1 MGEAARPAVEQDLA
15 ALRELRA
22 TCLAELEAKRGG
34 ALLASR
40 LAITAGRDALTDAI
54 RDPAQGLFVGTLSD
68 VAVGYARASCQAL
81 AGGRLLGVLDELF
94 VEPAARGVGVGEAL
108 VAAVS
113 AWLHQK
119 GCLGVDTNALP
130 GDRATKNFLEGAGF
144 RARLLV
150 MHRDLPDAEG
160 WSS

>member
-1 MGEAARPAVEQDLA
+1 VGEAARPAVEQDLP

-22 TCLAELEAKRGG
+22 TCLAELEGKRGG
-34 ALLASR
+34 ALLAGQ
-40 LAITAGRDALTDAI
+40 LASTAGTDALTEAV

-68 VAVGYARASCQAL
+68 VAVGYARASCRPL
-81 AGGRLLGVLDELF
+81 AGGRPLGVLDELF

-113 AWLHQK
+113 AWLDQE
-119 GCLGVDTNALP
+119 GCLGIDTHALP

-150 MHRDLPDAEG
+150 MHRVLPEAEG
-160 WSS
+160 RSS